1 MDQGVIDYIRDALVK
16 GYRPSDIRSV
26 LRGAGWKDADIDAAF
41 TEAGQT
47 AAPQPST
54 DLSAVPAAWAGGLT
68 PVPDLFK
75 RAFEWYRDGFWTY
88 IGIYIG
94 YIILLMPLM
103 VVVVMGM
110 VVAGVAGAAK
120 GKEALAGIIVAAA
133 IGGLIVMVV
142 IILLASWWQAASI
155 VAIRDRKE
163 RVTVI
168 DAFRRAM
175 PAIPRVAVAGIL
187 QTLAVFG
194 GFLLLIIPG
203 IIFAIWFSMTVYVVV
218 VEGVSAGAALSRSK
232 QLVTDNWWDVFLRF
246 FALGL
251 VFFVVYMVPFGLMM
265 AMGAMAGEAAGF
277 VFALLSNV
285 VQTIAGILLTP
296 YLIIYSYLV
305 YLDLRRL
312 KG

>member
-41 TEAGQT
+41 AEAGQT
-47 AAPQPST
+47 ATPQPSA

-68 PVPDLFK
+68 PIPDLFK
-75 RAFEWYRDGFWTY
+75 RAFEWYRDRFWTY
-88 IGIYIG
+88 IGVYIG
-94 YIILLMPLM
+94 YIILLIPVLF
-103 VVVVMGM
+103 VVGMAVVA
-110 VVAGVAGAAK
+110 AGVAGVAK
-120 GKEALAGIIVAAA
+120 GKEALAGILVAAA
-133 IGGLIVMVV
+133 IGGLIVMAVV
-142 IILLASWWQAASI
+142 ILIAAWWQAAAI

-175 PAIPRVAVAGIL
+175 PAIPRVAVAVIL
-187 QTLAVFG
+187 QTLAVLG
-194 GFLLLIIPG
+194 GFMLLIIPG
-203 IIFAIWFSMTVYVVV
+203 IIFAIWFSLTVYVVV

-246 FALGL
+246 LAMGL
-251 VFFVVYMVPFGLMM
+251 VFFVAYMLPFGLLM
-265 AMGAMAGEAAGF
+265 AMGAVAGEAAGF

-285 VQTIAGILLTP
+285 VQTIVGILLTP